1 MSRREEMIPELA
13 PQEPAPGEYGPVEE
27 AVRKELDSKRASG
40 LISDAFAGWEALA
53 IRAAR
58 DVDQSAGIGAP
69 SGRAK
74 LLEVANSI
82 LENLPQPEV
91 AQTSDLDRVL
101 ETILHQQ

>member
-1 MSRREEMIPELA
+1 MTARDGMIPELA
-13 PQEPAPGEYGPVEE
+13 PAEPDPAHRGPVEK
-27 AVRKELDSKRASG
+27 AVRTELDSKRASG
-40 LISDAFAGWEALA
+40 IITDAHAGWEALA

-91 AQTSDLDRVL
+91 TSTSDLDRVL
-101 ETILHQQ
+101 ATILDQ

>member
-1 MSRREEMIPELA
+1 MSQRDGMIPELA
-13 PQEPAPGEYGPVEE
+13 PKEPDPDHRGPVEQ
-27 AVRKELDSKRASG
+27 AVRKELEQKRGTG
-40 LISDAFAGWEALA
+40 LITDAFAGWEALA

-101 ETILHQQ
+101 ATILDQ

>member
-1 MSRREEMIPELA
+1 MSRRDGMIPELA
-13 PQEPAPGEYGPVEE
+13 PEEPDPDHRGSVEV
-27 AVRKELDSKRASG
+27 AVRKEIESKRRTG
-40 LISDAFAGWEALA
+40 LINDSFAGWEALA

-91 AQTSDLDRVL
+91 AQTTDLDRAL
-101 ETILHQQ
+101 EAILDQQ